1 MGEVERNLTR
11 IVFWDLDSPAERM
24 QRLLA
29 SISVDDN

>member
-1 MGEVERNLTR
+1 MSEVERHHSW
-11 IVFWDLDSPAERM
+11 IEFWDLDSPAERM